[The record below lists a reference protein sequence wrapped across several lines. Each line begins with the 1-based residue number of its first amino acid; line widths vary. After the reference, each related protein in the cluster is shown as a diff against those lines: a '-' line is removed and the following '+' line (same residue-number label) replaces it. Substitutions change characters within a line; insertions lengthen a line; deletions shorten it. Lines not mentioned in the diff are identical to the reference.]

1 MKVGKLPSFPWYLR
15 LLAFLAIGG
24 VLYAG
29 FWYFVTSGTRKA
41 TKEMQAEI
49 ADLKPRNAQSA
60 IVQQNLNNFKA
71 LYKAREEEYAELK
84 ALLPE
89 QKELTMVLQ
98 GIQDRAKNSGL
109 VLMRF
114 NPKEDTQQD
123 NYSGKKIDVNVISGF
138 TSLRAFF
145 DQLAHYQRIV
155 SITNFE
161 LKQME
166 KQSLTKTVEARFDLT
181 AYYVSSER
189 LNQAPAPNAKPAAG
203 GAVPGGKAAGE
214 IDMVTFRKT
223 MLWPGKPLS
232 RSWSSGRKVKNDI
245 VVSSG
250 SPPVSN
256 WVVEARR
263 QGISSDSGSSSPS
276 AIASPAHKKMK
287 RRFCFPDGTPGTP
300 SGQSNAWALKA
311 LSCWG

>member
-15 LLAFLAIGG
+15 LLAFLAIGA
-24 VLYAG
+24 VMYAG

-98 GIQDRAKNSGL
+98 GIQDRAKGSGL
-109 VLMRF
+109 VLSKF
-114 NPKEDTQQD
+114 VPKEDVQQD
-123 NYSGKKIDVNVISGF
+123 NYNGKRIEVTVVSGF
-138 TSLRAFF
+138 AGLRSFF
-145 DQLAHYQRIV
+145 EQLAHYQRIV

-161 LKQME
+161 LKQLE
-166 KQSLTKTVEARFDLT
+166 KQSLTKTVDARFDLT

-189 LNQAPAPNAKPAAG
+189 LQSQIPAPNNKPASG
-203 GAVPGGKAAGE
+203 GAVP
-214 IDMVTFRKT
+214 
-223 MLWPGKPLS
+223 
-232 RSWSSGRKVKNDI
+232 
-245 VVSSG
+245 
-250 SPPVSN
+250 PPV
-256 WVVEARR
+256 AP
-263 QGISSDSGSSSPS
+263 QT
-276 AIASPAHKKMK
+276 AK
-287 RRFCFPDGTPGTP
+287 
-300 SGQSNAWALKA
+300 
-311 LSCWG
+311 

>member
-1 MKVGKLPSFPWYLR
+1 MKLGKLPALPWYLR
-15 LLAFLAIGG
+15 LVVFLAIGG

-29 FWYFVTSGTRKA
+29 FWYFVTSGTRNK
-41 TKEMQAEI
+41 TKEMENEI
-49 ADLKPRNAQSA
+49 AKLKTKNAQAA

-123 NYSGKKIDVNVISGF
+123 NYNGKKIDVNVISGF
-138 TSLRAFF
+138 ASLRTFF

-189 LNQAPAPNAKPAAG
+189 LQSQVSAPNNKPAAG
-203 GAVPGGKAAGE
+203 GAVPAPAA
-214 IDMVTFRKT
+214 
-223 MLWPGKPLS
+223 
-232 RSWSSGRKVKNDI
+232 
-245 VVSSG
+245 
-250 SPPVSN
+250 
-256 WVVEARR
+256 
-263 QGISSDSGSSSPS
+263 
-276 AIASPAHKKMK
+276 PAPQPAK
-287 RRFCFPDGTPGTP
+287 
-300 SGQSNAWALKA
+300 
-311 LSCWG
+311 

>member
-29 FWYFVTSGTRKA
+29 FWYFVTSGTRNA

-114 NPKEDTQQD
+114 NPREDTQQD
-123 NYSGKKIDVNVISGF
+123 NYSGKKIDVGVISGF
-138 TSLRAFF
+138 TSLRTFF

-161 LKQME
+161 LKQMD

-203 GAVPGGKAAGE
+203 GAVPAPAA
-214 IDMVTFRKT
+214 
-223 MLWPGKPLS
+223 
-232 RSWSSGRKVKNDI
+232 
-245 VVSSG
+245 
-250 SPPVSN
+250 
-256 WVVEARR
+256 
-263 QGISSDSGSSSPS
+263 
-276 AIASPAHKKMK
+276 PAPQPAK
-287 RRFCFPDGTPGTP
+287 
-300 SGQSNAWALKA
+300 
-311 LSCWG
+311 

>member
-1 MKVGKLPSFPWYLR
+1 MKVGKLPSLPWYLR
-15 LLAFLAIGG
+15 LVAFLAIGG
-24 VLYAG
+24 IMYAG

-49 ADLKPRNAQSA
+49 AELKPRNAQSA

-71 LYKAREEEYAELK
+71 LYKSREEEYAELK

-114 NPKEDTQQD
+114 NPKEDLQQD
-123 NYSGKKIDVNVISGF
+123 NYSGKKIDVSVVSGF
-138 TSLRAFF
+138 AGLRTFF

-189 LNQAPAPNAKPAAG
+189 LQSQVPAPNNKPAAG
-203 GAVPGGKAAGE
+203 GAVPAPAA
-214 IDMVTFRKT
+214 
-223 MLWPGKPLS
+223 
-232 RSWSSGRKVKNDI
+232 
-245 VVSSG
+245 
-250 SPPVSN
+250 
-256 WVVEARR
+256 
-263 QGISSDSGSSSPS
+263 
-276 AIASPAHKKMK
+276 PAPQPAK
-287 RRFCFPDGTPGTP
+287 
-300 SGQSNAWALKA
+300 
-311 LSCWG
+311 